1 MNPTHY
7 ESISLTWNIKPV
19 FNWFK
24 IKNYFLYK
32 DLTPNDLKSFLVNK
46 FTCTSCSS
54 SYIGETCR
62 HSKTRIEK
70 HIKKDSKSQI
80 FKHLHSTSACFD
92 SYNSLCFKKIDKA
105 NSKFDLK
112 IKEGLHINWRKP
124 NLNAQKN
131 HLVSPNL
138 TLLSPVF
145 LFCLCFFCFYFCFI
159 LRFFFI
165 YFSHCLWYW
174 VSASFTALITFRYY
188 Y

>member
-7 ESISLTWNIKPV
+7 EAISLTWNIKPV

-24 IKNYFLYK
+24 IKNYFSYK
-32 DLTPNDLKSFLVNK
+32 DLTPNDLKSFLVYK

-62 HSKTRIEK
+62 HSKTRNSKE
-70 HIKKDSKSQI
+70 DSKSQI

-92 SYNSLCFKKIDKA
+92 TYNSLCFKKIDKA

-124 NLNAQKN
+124 NLNAQKY
-131 HLVSPNL
+131 HLVSPFHYNFCL
-138 TLLSPVF
+138 PF
-145 LFCLCFFCFYFCFI
+145 FFCLCFFCFYFYFI

-165 YFSHCLWYW
+165 YFSHYLWY
-174 VSASFTALITFRYY
+174 
-188 Y
+188 